1 MTDFWNV
8 GKLKMQDRRHA
19 VLFLDDDPDAL
30 SALRR
35 ALKSEPYDVYTTVDP
50 GEALEWIRTRPVDVV
65 VADQYMPSIA
75 GTDFLRRVAETAP
88 SAVRVVLTG
97 HPDWLPFSE
106 GLEGRVHWLLT
117 KPWNPRE
124 LRETIGEL
132 IAVGSGARVL

>member
-1 MTDFWNV
+1 MVEDWSV
-8 GKLKMQDRRHA
+8 EKLKMQDRRHA

-35 ALKSEPYDVYTTVDP
+35 ALKGEPYDVYTTADP
-50 GEALEWIRTRPVDVV
+50 AQALEWIEQRHVDVV

-75 GTDFLRRVAETAP
+75 GTDFLRRVARTDP

-97 HPDWLPFSE
+97 HPDWLPLSE
-106 GLEGRVHWLLT
+106 GLEGRVDWLLT

-124 LRETIGEL
+124 LKETLGEL
-132 IAVGSGARVL
+132 IAVGSR